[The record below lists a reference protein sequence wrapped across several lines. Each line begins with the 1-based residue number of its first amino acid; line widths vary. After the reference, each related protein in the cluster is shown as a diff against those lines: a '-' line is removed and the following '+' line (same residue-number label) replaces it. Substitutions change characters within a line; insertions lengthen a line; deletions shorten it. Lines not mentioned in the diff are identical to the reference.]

1 MSKHTKLNIGLFGF
15 GVVGEGIFS
24 VLKQTP
30 SLNATIRKIAIK
42 HLFKE
47 RNAPNELFT
56 TDASEILFDPIINV
70 VVELIDDAEAAYHI
84 VSQALKQGKHVV
96 SANKKMIAA
105 HLPELIDLQKTHKVS
120 LLYEAAVCGSIP
132 VIRNLEEYYDNDL
145 LHSFSG
151 IVNGSTNYI
160 LTKMSQEKWCYDEAL
175 KQAQQ
180 LGFAESDPGLDVE
193 GKDAVNKLAIVLKH
207 AYGIDVHPTNILH
220 QGITHLHEKDT
231 QYAAEKGNTIKLVAN
246 AVCIN
251 KQEVIAFVL
260 PTFVGASNKLSSVDN
275 EYNGVLIGSKLA
287 DEQFLYGKGAG
298 RYPTSSAVLSDIA
311 ALRYQYKYEYKKS
324 SSLPEYTLS
333 QQAVLRIY
341 VSYSAQ
347 HQSLIDDLIRVEE
360 QYKCEQRNYCIGT
373 IYLKTLIHVPWFY
386 KQGVS
391 TVLVSIIPDLDSKDN
406 MEIAELDYSVET
418 IYN

>member
-1 MSKHTKLNIGLFGF
+1 MSNNTKLNIGLFGF
-15 GVVGEGIFS
+15 GVVGEGIYQ

-42 HLFKE
+42 HSVKE
-47 RNAPNELFT
+47 RNALKELFT
-56 TDASEILFDPIINV
+56 TDANEILFDPAINV
-70 VVELIDDAEAAYHI
+70 VVELIDDANAAYNI
-84 VSQALKQGKHVV
+84 VTIALKQGKHVV

-105 HLPELIDLQKTHKVS
+105 HLPELIALQEKHKVS

-132 VIRNLEEYYDNDL
+132 VIRNLEEYFDNDL

-160 LTKMSQEKWCYDEAL
+160 LTKMSQDQLSYEEAL
-175 KQAQQ
+175 QQAQE
-180 LGFAESDPGLDVE
+180 LGFAESNPSLDVE

-207 AYGIDVHPTNILH
+207 AYGIDVQPSNILH

-231 QYAAEKGNTIKLVAN
+231 QYAFEKGHAIKLVAN
-246 AVCIN
+246 AICIN
-251 KQEVIAFVL
+251 QQEVIAFVL
-260 PTFVGASNKLSSVDN
+260 PTFVGANNKLSSVQY

-324 SSLPEYTLS
+324 FSLPEYTLS
-333 QQAVLRIY
+333 SQAVLRIY
-341 VSYSAQ
+341 VSFNKQ
-347 HQSLIDDLIRVEE
+347 HQSLLKDFILVEE
-360 QYKCEQRNYCIGT
+360 QYKSEQRNYCIG
-373 IYLKTLIHVPWFY
+373 IIHIETLHNAVWFNH
-386 KQGVS
+386 KSVS
-391 TVLVSIIPDLDSKDN
+391 TVFLSIPEDKMIFMPQASTLYKG
-406 MEIAELDYSVET
+406 VEC
-418 IYN
+418 IC